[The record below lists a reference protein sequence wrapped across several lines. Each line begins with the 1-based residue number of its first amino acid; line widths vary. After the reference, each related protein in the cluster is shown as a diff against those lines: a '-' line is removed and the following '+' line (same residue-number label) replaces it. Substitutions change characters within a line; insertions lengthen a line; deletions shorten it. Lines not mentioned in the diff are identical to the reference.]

1 MNYEELAFFN
11 QQLAAMLRD
20 GIPLQGA
27 VRQLCGSMRRGRL
40 RGDFEQ
46 LEDALAQGT
55 PLDEA
60 IEQSRLPELYR
71 QMVRVG
77 ARSDNLPAVLTTL
90 ADHYRRMSAIF
101 ERLKGV
107 LFYPLLILAL
117 ALALS
122 LYVAFGLQPKVIAM
136 LEDMHID
143 VNVTALRYRVLAPP
157 LVLAGLL
164 AAAVVLLGVPASR
177 RWLRWRLPPFR
188 DASLA
193 QLASSLGLLLRGG
206 SSLGEAV
213 GLLRRLE
220 GESRA
225 GAALA
230 AWEQRLAQGES
241 RFADVV
247 AGSGLV
253 PPLFVWL
260 VENGG
265 EDLAAGFERAAE
277 TYRWRAERRTELL
290 LSAALPVGVL
300 IVSAVVFLQMK
311 VLTGMITHLM
321 GLMQSI
327 GQG

>member
-46 LEDALAQGT
+46 LEYALAQGT
-55 PLDEA
+55 PLEEA
-60 IEQSRLPELYR
+60 IDQSRLPELYR

-77 ARSDNLPAVLTTL
+77 TRSDNLPAVLTTL
-90 ADHYRRMSAIF
+90 ADHYRRMNAIF

-122 LYVAFGLQPKVIAM
+122 LYVAFGLQPKVVAM
-136 LEDMHID
+136 LEDMHVA
-143 VNVTALRYRVLAPP
+143 VNVAALRWRVLAPP

-164 AAAVVLLGVPASR
+164 VTAVGLLAVPATR
-177 RWLRWRLPPFR
+177 RRLRWRLAPFK

-213 GLLRRLE
+213 GLMRRLE
-220 GESRA
+220 GDRRA
-225 GAALA
+225 KAALA
-230 AWEQRLAQGES
+230 TWEQRLAEGES
-241 RFADVV
+241 RFADI
-247 AGSGLV
+247 AADSGLV

-260 VENGG
+260 VENAG
-265 EDLAAGFERAAE
+265 ENPAGGFERAAE

-300 IVSAVVFLQMK
+300 IVSVMVFLQMQ
-311 VLTGMITHLM
+311 VLTGMITQLM
-321 GLMQSI
+321 SLMQNM
-327 GQG
+327 GMG